1 MAETC
6 CWAIAG
12 RCRRYSFQE
21 SLFQRRQYWMM
32 SFGVWAKNTSA
43 YSCRVIWV
51 FARSRGSLTL
61 CTMLAKFFI
70 FSRIS
75 RSLMS
80 FTVEVRWQSTTVY
93 IQSGCSGGMWWSFA
107 RTKIRRIERIG
118 QRSGWLS
125 SLTRLR
131 VWSTSEFLYVA
142 RLFQFWRYWKTIIW
156 WLVLQ
161 RLCVHWQ

>member
-1 MAETC
+1 
-6 CWAIAG
+6 
-12 RCRRYSFQE
+12 
-21 SLFQRRQYWMM
+21 M
-32 SFGVWAKNTSA
+32 SFGMWAKNRRTQA
-43 YSCRVIWV
+43 PTRAEWV
-51 FARSRGSLTL
+51 EYFARSRGSLTL

-80 FTVEVRWQSTTVY
+80 LTGEVRWQSPMVY

-131 VWSTSEFLYVA
+131 VWSTSEF
-142 RLFQFWRYWKTIIW
+142 FWRRQVISILEILKGDNMMA
-156 WLVLQ
+156 
-161 RLCVHWQ
+161 CVAEIVCSSATKKRKSCAKNAFGSLSML